1 MKKLIYILMFL
12 PFFFLTSCSSGGDAQ
27 PTVKSAEGVWE
38 ADIYTI
44 NGEDQLEGLSAAYF
58 YCWGDSIY
66 GTEAYDLE
74 GNIIDVAVGLMSYN
88 SDQTMINCEQ
98 YLWRYLLDGV
108 VYESTDIVNF
118 GYEISKFTSTELDV
132 YRNMPTSSVIM
143 KTTKTDLTLPSVSLF
158 NQQGLE

>member
-1 MKKLIYILMFL
+1 MKKIFLFVSPLIFL
-12 PFFFLTSCSSGGDAQ
+12 VACSSGGGDAQ

-38 ADIYTI
+38 ADVYTI

-74 GNIIDVAVGLMSYN
+74 GVLIDMSVGLMSYN

-98 YLWRYLLDGV
+98 YIWQYLEDGIA
-108 VYESTDIVNF
+108 YESTEIVNF

-132 YRNMPTSSVIM
+132 HANLPNTSVII
-143 KTTKTDLTLPSVSLF
+143 KNTKTNLTLPSISLF
-158 NQQGLE
+158 NQQGLD